1 MLRLSWTREH
11 KMAPQMLHLD
21 TKGLRLATIGLCLG
35 KDNASPQMMVH
46 FPACY
51 VVMLVRPV
59 L

>member
-1 MLRLSWTREH
+1 
-11 KMAPQMLHLD
+11 MAPQMLHLD